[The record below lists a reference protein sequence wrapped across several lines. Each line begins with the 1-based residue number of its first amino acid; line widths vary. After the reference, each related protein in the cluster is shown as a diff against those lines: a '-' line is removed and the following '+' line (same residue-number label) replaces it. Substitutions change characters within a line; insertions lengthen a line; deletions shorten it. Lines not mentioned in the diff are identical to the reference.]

1 MCAFLQKAS
10 KIHTGTRYPNTTM
23 REEDDL
29 FLITQLHG
37 QPNRASNSYRGVCKA
52 MQSSSRA
59 TKFSS
64 LLGNLYSIW
73 ASFSMSA
80 LTWLSP
86 RNTCSD
92 ASESSPCVRTLG
104 KRVTEGTERWESVL
118 LCRIKYLPKQQEA
131 AQSGA
136 V

>member
-1 MCAFLQKAS
+1 MCAFLQVS
-10 KIHTGTRYPNTTM
+10 KIHIGTRYLKTTM
-23 REEDDL
+23 REEGDL
-29 FLITQLHG
+29 FLITQLHR
-37 QPNRASNSYRGVCKA
+37 QPNRVSNSYRGVRKA
-52 MQSSSRA
+52 MEGSSRA

-73 ASFSMSA
+73 VSLSMSA

-92 ASESSPCVRTLG
+92 TSESSPCVRALG
-104 KRVTEGTERWESVL
+104 KRVAEGTERWESVL

-131 AQSGA
+131 AQSGT